1 MQIVTAQDGVLRTLQ
16 SGGWKGARIDGGAPA
31 VGTPG
36 GGQLLDATDASVA
49 ETSAAPAATPAS
61 ASFFRTGLPALD
73 ELAPGQAFALGA
85 VHELLFPQRAPP
97 PQFVAMLL
105 MLSAARVRPGTVVWS
120 DPDGML
126 YPPAIARAG
135 LPLERLLILRPK
147 ALDDEIWAAAECM
160 GCRGIA
166 ATIVEPVRLNRVQAR
181 RLQLA
186 VERGGG
192 AGILIRSQRSA
203 RDYAAVTRWLIAP
216 EPGTRTVQ
224 RWKVELLHGH
234 GGQVHK
240 PVILEV
246 CRDVP
251 PSPDGQ
257 GPIPPHVVSAYDP
270 VADRPSASRP
280 AARASA

>member
-1 MQIVTAQDGVLRTLQ
+1 MQIVTAQDGVLRTLR
-16 SGGWKGARIDGGAPA
+16 SGGWKGARIGNLSA
-31 VGTPG
+31 
-36 GGQLLDATDASVA
+36 DAAK
-49 ETSAAPAATPAS
+49 EAAPAGEVTGDESAGDAS
-61 ASFFRTGLPALD
+61 LPNGAFSNGAFFQTGLPVLD
-73 ELAPGQAFALGA
+73 GLAPGQAFALGA
-85 VHELLFPQRAPP
+85 VHELLFPPRAAP
-97 PQFVAMLL
+97 PQFVALLL
-105 MLSAARVRPGTVVWS
+105 MLAAARARQGTVVWS
-120 DPDGML
+120 DPDGTL
-126 YPPAIARAG
+126 YPPALARAG
-135 LPLERLLILRPK
+135 LPLDRLLILRPK

-160 GCRGIA
+160 NCRGVA

-186 VERGGG
+186 IERGGG
-192 AGILIRSQRSA
+192 AGILIRPQRSA
-203 RDYAAVTRWLIAP
+203 EHYAAVTRWLVAP
-216 EPGTRTVQ
+216 EPGTKTVQ

-257 GPIPPHVVSAYDP
+257 GPIPPHAVSAYDP
-270 VADRPSASRP
+270 VADRPSATRP